1 MTRRVCPDCKGFMSS
16 RARTCPRCVTI
27 AKNANKRSVSIERAK
42 GRQRQRAERE
52 LTKLRDKAKREGWRL
67 PRLQQA
73 IDGLRTTRR
82 MLPADWDPI
91 VRSVFGVP
99 PGAIVDPRQ
108 MSLFDGASVAPISK
122 TA

>member
-16 RARTCPRCVTI
+16 RARICPRCVTI

-42 GRQRQRAERE
+42 IRLRQRAERE
-52 LTKLRDKAKREGWRL
+52 LTKIRDKAKREGWRL

-73 IDGLRTTRR
+73 IDGLRKTRR
-82 MLPADWDPI
+82 MLPEDWDPV

-108 MSLFDGASVAPISK
+108 MSLFADSSSVRK